1 MLSEKGRSLA
11 QFRAVQSDSD
21 SDFPVTDSDEASTT
35 TGMHLLT
42 GSYMR
47 NEGKS

>member
-21 SDFPVTDSDEASTT
+21 SEFPVIDSDESTMN
-35 TGMHLLT
+35 GLHLLK

-47 NEGKS
+47 NEKS